1 MAIDWQKWKV
11 SYLHMVFQWKPPF
24 IDIGYFP
31 AMFDDTRGHIPLNP
45 HQIPIKDTTVDRL
58 KLPDGNQKNYIQV
71 LSRMSFP
78 SLSPFILLISPL
90 CHHSPH
96 DLLTSSE
103 ACSTPSLKCCDS
115 LRWRTRTSHP
125 NGCRKIM
132 GYAWDNGICASK
144 KIDGKIRNINL
155 MTLK

>member
-45 HQIPIKDTTVDRL
+45 HHIPIKDTTVDRL

-96 DLLTSSE
+96 DIPMISSRRPRLVPHRVWN
-103 ACSTPSLKCCDS
+103 AATHWGGGQGQAIPMAVGRSWDM
-115 LRWRTRTSHP
+115 H
-125 NGCRKIM
+125 GIM
-132 GYAWDNGICASK
+132 GKEK
-144 KIDGKIRNINL
+144 KKR
-155 MTLK
+155 